1 MKNIFSIKTFAVIFF
16 IQILSLGLLSGDS
29 VSAQGAGPDV
39 GLISDQSLLTID
51 TIQISGS
58 TLQMDCKLPL
68 DMDQQTFMARLLT
81 AMYLSSYNRPDVSQI
96 AVSISFMEKPFSL
109 LSVSK
114 ENVIAAYTEQMD
126 PQEFLNSLVLEDRRP
141 TQSIFFDEL
150 YRLGITLTE
159 FSIDGD
165 QLYVQYFS
173 EPIPDKLTVF
183 EDWISILNLTANLY
197 PQIQETTIDIFVPK
211 NLSQVITTIN
221 MDEYNRYMNGRINI
235 LDFMTTLKFSYG
247 AELNHADQGSEEI
260 PASNPQQNNTNSIL
274 GTVFCSGIFFL
285 LFLIGL
291 GIGLYLLISKKS
303 TLWGIILIIL
313 VAIPSCILMVIF
325 IGSYIY
331 NNG

>member
-1 MKNIFSIKTFAVIFF
+1 MKKTFSIKTLAIIFL
-16 IQILSLGLLSGDS
+16 IQILSLGTASGNP

-39 GLISDQSLLTID
+39 KLISDQSLLTID

-58 TLQMDCKLPL
+58 TLQMECKFPL
-68 DMDQQTFMARLLT
+68 EMDQQTFMARLLT
-81 AMYLSSYNRPDVSQI
+81 AMYLSSYNRPNVSQI
-96 AVSISFMEKPFSL
+96 SVLISFMEKPFSL

-126 PQEFLNSLVLEDRRP
+126 PQEFLDTMIIEDRRP

-150 YRLGITLTE
+150 YKLGITLND
-159 FSIDGD
+159 FSIDGN
-165 QLYVQYFS
+165 QLYIKYFS

-183 EDWISILNLTANLY
+183 EDWIFILNLTANLY

-221 MDEYNRYMNGRINI
+221 MDEYNRYTNGQINI

-247 AELNHADQGSEEI
+247 AELNQAVQGPEEI
-260 PASNPQQNNTNSIL
+260 PAKNPPQNHTNSIL

-291 GIGLYLLISKKS
+291 GIGLYLLITKKS

-313 VAIPSCILMVIF
+313 VAIPSYILMMIF